1 MSLRIAAGNEMDGG
15 RRGPGDMGAS
25 TDMYLDRL
33 VKLIPAEA
41 ITAYPFLHS
50 RALDVAQNVLDD
62 EARTTTAS
70 ALGANLNASLGS
82 AAWLPAGV
90 AWLLLLLVILLRWQA
105 TRGPNG
111 TAQWGA
117 VAISA
122 VSFMLWVPVLDGAM
136 AGSHI
141 PGSFGIFHAL
151 IDDWKILNWHVD
163 VQRFVPELLLVLWT
177 ILVPAFYRP
186 ST

>member
-1 MSLRIAAGNEMDGG
+1 MSLRIASGNDTDLG
-15 RRGPGDMGAS
+15 RRGPGDMGMSA
-25 TDMYLDRL
+25 DLYMDRL

-50 RALDVAQNVLDD
+50 RALDVAENVMSK
-62 EARTTTAS
+62 EAGAGAS
-70 ALGANLNASLGS
+70 NLGANLGS

-90 AWLLLLLVILLRWQA
+90 AWLLLLVVILLRWQA

-111 TAQWGA
+111 AAQWGA

-122 VSFMLWVPVLDGAM
+122 ISFMLWVPVLDGAM
-136 AGSHI
+136 ANTGMPS
-141 PGSFGIFHAL
+141 SFGIFHAL

-177 ILVPAFYRP
+177 ILIPAFYRP
-186 ST
+186 AN

>member
-1 MSLRIAAGNEMDGG
+1 MSLRIASAGQDG
-15 RRGPGDMGAS
+15 RRGPGDGAA
-25 TDMYLDRL
+25 DLYMDRL

-50 RALDVAQNVLDD
+50 RAVDVALSVADD
-62 EARTTTAS
+62 KAALASNAS
-70 ALGANLNASLGS
+70 AAVASTAGQFGS

-90 AWLLLLLVILLRWQA
+90 AWLLLLVVILLRWQA
-105 TRGPNG
+105 TRGPG
-111 TAQWGA
+111 GAPQWGA

-122 VSFMLWVPVLDGAM
+122 VAFLLWVPVLDGV
-136 AGSHI
+136 GSS
-141 PGSFGIFHAL
+141 PAAVGSFGIFHAL
-151 IDDWKILNWHVD
+151 VDTWKVIDWAPQ

-177 ILVPAFYRP
+177 ILIPAFYRP